1 MDNLERGVLDHI
13 REKLARNLLGDD
25 DATRGDEMRYVE
37 IFQEVRIA
45 GVGIGRIE
53 ENKVGDE
60 VASALICVL
69 RMDWSPLQSGER
81 RDCSHD

>member
-1 MDNLERGVLDHI
+1 M
-13 REKLARNLLGDD
+13 LGDD

-60 VASALICVL
+60 VAS
-69 RMDWSPLQSGER
+69 GEFIEAT
-81 RDCSHD
+81 HGVG